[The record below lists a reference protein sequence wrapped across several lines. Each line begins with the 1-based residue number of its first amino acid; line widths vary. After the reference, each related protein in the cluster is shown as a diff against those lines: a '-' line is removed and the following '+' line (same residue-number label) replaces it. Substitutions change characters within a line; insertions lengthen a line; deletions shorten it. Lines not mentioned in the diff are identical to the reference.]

1 VISECF
7 VYIALPGET
16 DFVTAA
22 RFRLATDR
30 RGVAA
35 GRFVYG
41 KSYLARHNAVPID
54 PIELKLA
61 PKTYETRL
69 LKGIFGA
76 LRDASPDYWG
86 RRIIE
91 KRAGAALLGEID
103 YLLHSPD
110 DRAGALGFGLGPE
123 PPAPRRQF
131 NRKIDLQKLQDFADR
146 IVADED
152 LPQDAD
158 AQQAQE
164 LLLEGTSM
172 GGARP
177 KAVVE
182 DDDALWIAKFNRPD
196 DKWNHARVERA
207 MIELAGACGIRTA
220 ETRLTTIGDRDAL
233 LVKRFDR
240 EQTDKGYRRARMLS
254 ALTLLRAEDTHTDRV
269 KWSYVLL
276 AEELRRISA
285 HPKDDA
291 PELFK
296 RMCFNALISNSDDHP
311 RNHAVIAM
319 GNDWRL
325 SPAYD
330 LTPNPQIS
338 IERRDLALACGDMGR
353 YAHADNLRSQ
363 SARFLVKD
371 DEAKAIIDTIEQ
383 MIKDRWYEIA
393 RREGVSEKDCETIRG
408 AFAYQ
413 GFRLPIESRAGAVDA
428 SLMSPKHVARLGP
441 PSD

>member
-1 VISECF
+1 MTSECF
-7 VYIALPGET
+7 VYIGLPGET
-16 DFVTAA
+16 DFVAA
-22 RFRLATDR
+22 GRFRIDLDRHGIAT
-30 RGVAA
+30 

-41 KSYLARHNAVPID
+41 KSYLARNNAVPID

-61 PKTYETRL
+61 STTYETRL

-86 RRIIE
+86 RRVIE
-91 KRAGAALLGEID
+91 KHAGSVQLGEVD

-110 DRAGALGFGLGPE
+110 DRAGALGFGQGAA
-123 PPAPRRQF
+123 PPAPRREF
-131 NRKIDLQKLQDFADR
+131 NRTIDLQKLQDFADR
-146 IVADED
+146 IIADED

-158 AQQAQE
+158 TQQAQE

-182 DDDALWIAKFNRPD
+182 DDGALWIAKFNRPD

-207 MIELAGACGIRTA
+207 MLELARNCGVHTA

-240 EQTDKGYRRARMLS
+240 EGTKKGYRRARMLS
-254 ALTLLRAEDTHTDRV
+254 ALTLLRAEDSHTDRS

-276 AEELRRISA
+276 AEELRRISER
-285 HPKDDA
+285 PKDDA

-319 GNDWRL
+319 ENDWRL

-330 LTPNPQIS
+330 LTPAPQIS
-338 IERRDLALACGDMGR
+338 VERRDLALVCGDMGR

-363 SARFLVKD
+363 SARFLVSA
-371 DEAKAIIDTIEQ
+371 DEGKAIIERMEQ
-383 MIKDRWYEIA
+383 TVKERWYEIA

-408 AFAYQ
+408 AFAYE
-413 GFRLPIESRAGAVDA
+413 GFRLKLGKARA
-428 SLMSPKHVARLGP
+428 S
-441 PSD
+441 

>member
-1 VISECF
+1 

-16 DFVTAA
+16 EFVAA
-22 RFRLATDR
+22 GRYRLETDR
-30 RGVAA
+30 HGVAT

-41 KSYLARHNAVPID
+41 KSYLARNNAVPID
-54 PIELKLA
+54 PIGLKLA
-61 PKTYETRL
+61 PVTYETSL

-86 RRIIE
+86 RRVIE
-91 KRAGAALLGEID
+91 KHAGKSQLGEID

-110 DRAGALGFGLGPE
+110 DRAGALGFGTGPK

-131 NRKIDLQKLQDFADR
+131 NRTIDLQKLQDFADK
-146 IVADED
+146 ILADEELSHD
-152 LPQDAD
+152 PD

-164 LLLEGTSM
+164 LMLEGTSM

-182 DDDALWIAKFNRPD
+182 DDGALWIAKFNRPD
-196 DKWNHARVERA
+196 DKWNHARVERS
-207 MIELAGACGIRTA
+207 MLELAHACGIHTA

-240 EQTDKGYRRARMLS
+240 ESTEKGYRRARMLS
-254 ALTLLRAEDTHTDRV
+254 ALTLLRAEDTHTDRA

-276 AEELRRISA
+276 SEELRRLSA
-285 HPKDDA
+285 RPKDDA

-311 RNHAVIAM
+311 RNHAVVAM
-319 GNDWRL
+319 ENDWRL

-330 LTPNPQIS
+330 LIPAPQIS
-338 IERRDLALACGDMGR
+338 LERRDLALACGDMGR

-363 SARFLVKD
+363 SARFLVD
-371 DEAKAIIDTIEQ
+371 SDEAKVIIDTMEQ
-383 MIKDRWYEIA
+383 AVKARWYEIA
-393 RREGVSEKDCETIRG
+393 RHEGVSEKDCETIRG
-408 AFAYQ
+408 AFAYE
-413 GFRLPIESRAGAVDA
+413 GFRLELDT
-428 SLMSPKHVARLGP
+428 
-441 PSD
+441 

>member
-1 VISECF
+1 VTSECF

-16 DFVTAA
+16 DFVTAG
-22 RFRLATDR
+22 RFRLDTDR
-30 RGVAA
+30 HGVAV

-41 KSYLARHNAVPID
+41 KSYLARKDAVPID
-54 PIELKLA
+54 PIGVKLA
-61 PKTYETRL
+61 PTTYETRL
-69 LKGIFGA
+69 LKGVFGA

-86 RRIIE
+86 RRVIE
-91 KRAGAALLGEID
+91 KHARNAPLGEID

-110 DRAGALGFGLGPE
+110 DRAGALSFGLGPE
-123 PPAPRRQF
+123 PPAPRREF
-131 NRKIDLQKLQDFADR
+131 NRTIDLQKLQDFADR
-146 IVADED
+146 IIADED
-152 LPQDAD
+152 LPSDAD
-158 AQQAQE
+158 AQQARE

-182 DDDALWIAKFNRPD
+182 DDGALWIAKFNRTD

-207 MIELAGACGIRTA
+207 MLELARACGVHTA
-220 ETRLTTIGDRDAL
+220 ESKLTTIGDRDAL

-240 EQTDKGYRRARMLS
+240 EGTEKGYQRARMLS
-254 ALTLLRAEDTHTDRV
+254 ALTLLRAEDTHTDRS

-276 AEELRRISA
+276 AEELRRISSN
-285 HPKDDA
+285 PKDDA

-319 GNDWRL
+319 RADWGL

-330 LTPNPQIS
+330 LTPAPQIS

-363 SARFLVKD
+363 SARFLVD
-371 DEAKAIIDTIEQ
+371 SDEAKALIDRMEQ
-383 MIKDRWYEIA
+383 MVKDRWYEIS

-408 AFAYQ
+408 AFAYE
-413 GFRLPIESRAGAVDA
+413 GFRLEPAPAA
-428 SLMSPKHVARLGP
+428 
-441 PSD
+441 

>member
-1 VISECF
+1 MTSECF

-16 DFVTAA
+16 EFVTAG
-22 RFRLATDR
+22 RFRIDTDR
-30 RGVAA
+30 HGIAT

-41 KSYLARHNAVPID
+41 KSYLARDDAVPID
-54 PIELKLA
+54 PIDLKLA
-61 PKTYETRL
+61 AGTYETRL
-69 LKGIFGA
+69 LKGTFGA

-86 RRIIE
+86 RRVIE
-91 KRAGAALLGEID
+91 KHAGTAQLGEID
-103 YLLHSPD
+103 YMLYSPD
-110 DRAGALGFGLGPE
+110 DRAGALGFGLGTE
-123 PPAPRRQF
+123 PPAPRREF
-131 NRKIDLQKLQDFADR
+131 NRAIDLQRLQDFADR
-146 IVADED
+146 IVADDE

-158 AQQAQE
+158 AHQAQE

-177 KAVVE
+177 KSVVE
-182 DDDALWIAKFNRPD
+182 DDGVLWLAKFNRPD

-207 MIELAGACGIRTA
+207 MLELARACGVHTA
-220 ETRLTTIGDRDAL
+220 DTRLATIGDRDAL
-233 LVKRFDR
+233 LVQRFDR
-240 EQTDKGYRRARMLS
+240 ESAKKGYRRARMLS
-254 ALTLLRAEDTHTDRV
+254 ALTLLRAEDTHTDRS

-285 HPKDDA
+285 RPKDDA

-319 GNDWRL
+319 ENDWRL

-330 LTPNPQIS
+330 LLPNPQIS

-363 SARFLVKD
+363 SARFFVD
-371 DEAKAIIDTIEQ
+371 SDEAKASIDTMEQ
-383 MIKDRWYEIA
+383 TVKNRWYEIA

-408 AFAYQ
+408 AFAYE
-413 GFRLPIESRAGAVDA
+413 GFRLKVPGGQPAKQLPRGRRPFG
-428 SLMSPKHVARLGP
+428 L
-441 PSD
+441 